1 MVDPVTNAGKPFGH
15 TLLRES
21 HWELGKVHADSMEF
35 MRAAGLARLAGL
47 ATAITQPISNAVLAF
62 QIV

>member
-15 TLLRES
+15 TLLREN
-21 HWELGKVHADSMEF
+21 HWELGKVHADSTEF
-35 MRAAGLARLAGL
+35 MRAAGLAGL